1 MPDDRRMS
9 RIPTVRLLAFCTFI
23 GGLGGGLVFPILPAL
38 GLQLGIPGF
47 MIGLILSANRISR
60 LAFNIP
66 AGRAIGRLGPRITLS
81 GALLLETLGVL
92 SYSAALHFGHAAW
105 WLMAG
110 RAIFGIGTAFLFV
123 GAQTIVLGL
132 SARADRGR
140 KISTVRV
147 AMSAAMPCGLI
158 LGGILADLFSNDAAF
173 LTGAA
178 ITFTGSLLAALTLPR
193 RLPQVPSADR
203 AERIGIAALL
213 ASPNL
218 PVLAAAW
225 GFNMMIF
232 LIMQGAL
239 LSTMVLLVQERGFH
253 LFGMEA
259 QGTSG
264 LIMAVLIG
272 CSALVALG
280 IGRAIDVVP
289 LRSTLLVPAL
299 VGLAAGFAVLAVAQ
313 TLETALV
320 GAVLVGLSYNGVTL
334 PMMALLGDAVNPRQY
349 GSAVGIH
356 QVFADI
362 GGTMGPVIGIEAGTH
377 LGVAPLYLSIAAVPA
392 LALLAALWL
401 RRREARLRPQAEL
414 G

>member
-1 MPDDRRMS
+1 MNGVSLVRR
-9 RIPTVRLLAFCTFI
+9 VALCTFM

-38 GLQLGIPGF
+38 GLELGISGG

-60 LAFNIP
+60 LILDSPAAHIIDRVGGKHAIAF
-66 AGRAIGRLGPRITLS
+66 G
-81 GALLLETLGVL
+81 LLVESIGVL
-92 SYSAALHFGHAAW
+92 GYSAALHLGHLTF
-105 WLMAG
+105 WLLAG
-110 RAIFGIGTAFLFV
+110 RVVFGFGSAFLFV
-123 GAQTIVLGL
+123 GAQATVLGL
-132 SARADRGR
+132 SSEADRGR
-140 KISTVRV
+140 RTATVRI
-147 AMSAAMPCGLI
+147 AMSAGLPGG
-158 LGGILADLFSNDAAF
+158 LVMGGIIADRFSNDAAF

-178 ITFTGSLLAALTLPR
+178 ITFTGSLLAAQTLPR

-239 LSTMVLLVQERGFH
+239 LSTMVLLVQDRGFH

-334 PMMALLGDAVNPRQY
+334 PMMALLGDAVSPRQY